1 MENPSMISTDSPAP
15 RCQLFIEV
23 MKQVDQIAD
32 MNVPV
37 LLMGSPGAGKALIA
51 SAIHHRSS
59 RGHQPFVAIKCGAIP
74 AELIDTELLQL
85 LTSAEGGT
93 LFLDEITDTPPS
105 FQETLLQAL
114 RTREITQPDSDQAQQ
129 VDVRVI
135 AASNHDVEQAVAEG
149 RFSDDLFHYLS
160 AVSIALPPL
169 LRSEPETDDWVTLS
183 VIEGRYVARVL
194 EHTGGNKQA
203 AARLLAID
211 RKTLDRMIKRHHID
225 SHHVKAMRARASA
238 RS

>member
-1 MENPSMISTDSPAP
+1 MENPSSISTDSPAP
-15 RCQLFIEV
+15 RGQSFIEV

-32 MNVPV
+32 LNVPV
-37 LLMGSPGAGKALIA
+37 LLTGSPGAGKALVA
-51 SAIHHRSS
+51 SAIHHRGN
-59 RGHQPFVAIKCGAIP
+59 RRDQPFIAVNCSDVPIERIE
-74 AELIDTELLQL
+74 AELFEL

-105 FQETLLQAL
+105 FQEKLLEAL
-114 RTREITQPDSDQAQQ
+114 RTGEIRRIDSDQAQQ

-149 RFSDDLFHYLS
+149 KFSEPLFHYLS
-160 AVSIALPPL
+160 EVSIVLPPL
-169 LRSEPETDDWVTLS
+169 TRSEPETHDWVTLS

-211 RKTLDRMIKRHHID
+211 RKTLDRMIKRHRID
-225 SHHVKAMRARASA
+225 SHQVRALRIRASV
-238 RS
+238 RT

>member
-1 MENPSMISTDSPAP
+1 MENPSRISTDSPAP
-15 RCQLFIEV
+15 RGQSFIEV

-32 MNVPV
+32 LNVPV
-37 LLMGSPGAGKALIA
+37 LLTGSPGAGKALVA
-51 SAIHHRSS
+51 SAIHHRGK
-59 RGHQPFVAIKCGAIP
+59 RREKPFIAVKCGAIP
-74 AELIDTELLQL
+74 IEPIETELVEL
-85 LTSAEGGT
+85 LSSAEGGT
-93 LFLDEITDTPPS
+93 LFLDEITDTPPA

-114 RTREITQPDSDQAQQ
+114 RTGELRRADSDQAQQ

-135 AASNHDVEQAVAEG
+135 VASNYDVEQAVAED
-149 RFSDDLFHYLS
+149 RFSEPLFHHLR

-169 LRSEPETDDWVTLS
+169 MRSEPETDDWVTLS

-225 SHHVKAMRARASA
+225 SHHVRSLRARASA
-238 RS
+238 RP